1 MSGESPAK
9 RHDGDRDLS
18 RSIRGHGRRRR
29 YNRSYEDHR
38 TTTTSEGVDEG
49 CFQRHSRSAPRQC
62 CKSDMRIACDPH
74 WQTPGPIK
82 HPCRQFQPAL
92 PRSSLQRA
100 AQNRAVYFLN
110 RFMDTDDASGP
121 GMPRIK
127 NLALVPNLGTVG
139 VTAPS
144 CTIIGDRIKAA
155 GALARPRCRPT
166 LTHSP

>member
-1 MSGESPAK
+1 MTTVAARRFGEQ
-9 RHDGDRDLS
+9 LL
-18 RSIRGHGRRRR
+18 
-29 YNRSYEDHR
+29 EL
-38 TTTTSEGVDEG
+38 
-49 CFQRHSRSAPRQC
+49 RQC
-62 CKSDMRIACDPH
+62 RKCNMRIACDPH

-82 HPCRQFQPAL
+82 HPRRQFQPAL

-121 GMPRIK
+121 GMPGIK

-144 CTIIGDRIKAA
+144 CTMPADLIPAS
-155 GALARPRCRPT
+155 GAWPQTSLQPGPNRTTIAVD
-166 LTHSP
+166 SGYE

>member
-1 MSGESPAK
+1 
-9 RHDGDRDLS
+9 
-18 RSIRGHGRRRR
+18 
-29 YNRSYEDHR
+29 
-38 TTTTSEGVDEG
+38 
-49 CFQRHSRSAPRQC
+49 
-62 CKSDMRIACDPH
+62 MRIACDPH

-82 HPCRQFQPAL
+82 HPRRQFQPAL

-121 GMPRIK
+121 GMPGIK

-144 CTIIGDRIKAA
+144 CYNEVRPHSAIGNQVPAMLHR
-155 GALARPRCRPT
+155 LA
-166 LTHSP
+166 